1 MSFKLGLTG
10 SIGMGKTRTAQIFVS
25 QGCGY
30 WDADSS
36 VHRAYDVNGAA
47 VAPILELFPE
57 VVEAGCVSREAI
69 KDLIL
74 KDSTALRKIEQIVHP
89 LVALDR
95 ERFTQHAEQ
104 DILVYDIP
112 LLFETSGH
120 RRVDAVA
127 CVYTASIEQRR
138 RVMKRGNMSSE
149 QLDFI
154 LSKQMPIDEKLAMS
168 DYCIETD
175 TLPHATQQVLAIL
188 TAIKERFLN
197 A

>member
-10 SIGMGKTRTAQIFVS
+10 SIGMGKTRTAQIFVA

-30 WDADSS
+30 WDADAS

-47 VAPILELFPE
+47 VAPILAFFPE
-57 VVEAGCVSREAI
+57 VIEAGSVSRKAI
-69 KDLIL
+69 KNLIS
-74 KDSTALRKIEQIVHP
+74 KDSTALKKIEQIVHP

-95 ERFTQHAEQ
+95 ERFAQHAEQ
-104 DILVYDIP
+104 DVLVYDIP
-112 LLFETSGH
+112 LLFETGGH

-127 CVYTASIEQRR
+127 CVYIAPIEQRR
-138 RVMKRGNMSSE
+138 RVMERGNMSSE

-175 TLPHATQQVLAIL
+175 TLPHATQQVLVIL
-188 TAIKERFLN
+188 ADIKERFLN

>member
-10 SIGMGKTRTAQIFVS
+10 SIGMGKTRTAQIFVA

-30 WDADSS
+30 WDADAS
-36 VHRAYDVNGAA
+36 VHRAYDVNGTA
-47 VAPILELFPE
+47 VAPISAIFPE
-57 VVEAGCVSREAI
+57 VVEAGSVSREAI
-69 KDLIL
+69 KDLIS
-74 KDSTALRKIEQIVHP
+74 KNSTALKKIEQIVHP

-95 ERFTQHAEQ
+95 ERFAQHAEQ
-104 DILVYDIP
+104 DIIVYDIP
-112 LLFETSGH
+112 LLFETGGH
-120 RRVDAVA
+120 CRVDAVA
-127 CVYTASIEQRR
+127 CVHIASSEQRR

-168 DYCIETD
+168 DYRIETD
-175 TLPHATQQVLAIL
+175 TLPHATQQVLAVL
-188 TAIKERFLN
+188 ADIKERFLN

>member
-10 SIGMGKTRTAQIFVS
+10 SIGMGKTRTAQIFVA

-30 WDADSS
+30 WDADAS

-47 VAPILELFPE
+47 ITPISALFPE
-57 VVEAGCVSREAI
+57 VVEAGAVSREAI

-74 KDSTALRKIEQIVHP
+74 KDSTALKKIEQIVHP

-95 ERFTQHAEQ
+95 ERFAQYAEE
-104 DILVYDIP
+104 DILIYDIP
-112 LLFETSGH
+112 LLFETDGH

-127 CVYTASIEQRR
+127 CVHIASIVQRR
-138 RVMKRGNMSSE
+138 RVMGRGNMSSE
-149 QLDFI
+149 QLEFI
-154 LSKQMPIDEKLAMS
+154 LSKQMPIEEKLAMS

-175 TLPHATQQVLAIL
+175 TLPHATQQVLAII
-188 TAIKERFLN
+188 ADIKERFLN

>member
-10 SIGMGKTRTAQIFVS
+10 SIGMGKTRTAQIFVA

-30 WDADSS
+30 WDADAS

-47 VAPILELFPE
+47 VTPISALFPE
-57 VVEAGCVSREAI
+57 VVEAGAVSREAI

-74 KDSTALRKIEQIVHP
+74 KDSTALKKIEQIVHP

-95 ERFTQHAEQ
+95 ERFAQYAEE
-104 DILVYDIP
+104 DILIYDIP
-112 LLFETSGH
+112 LLFETDSH

-127 CVYTASIEQRR
+127 CVHIASIVQRR
-138 RVMKRGNMSSE
+138 RVMGRGNMSSE
-149 QLDFI
+149 QLEFI
-154 LSKQMPIDEKLAMS
+154 LSKQMPIEEKLAMS

-175 TLPHATQQVLAIL
+175 TLPHAIQQVLTIL
-188 TAIKERFLN
+188 TDIKERFLN